1 MNPILKGI
9 LFVAI
14 ACGVTGWVWDSQIAK
29 DQEKLS
35 QDLADAQSSLR
46 HLDKQVEDANQR
58 RISLQGEVDVVT
70 EVEKQHNSN
79 MAAIPEEQKKAAE
92 LLEKLKAADADRA
105 SAVQAV
111 REAEKKAAPRTLTL
125 KDNSKLEQFVLKNV
139 AEDDVLSVEHA
150 NGIMKLAPDRLTA
163 EYSKRL
169 GLGWKA
175 VFPNAPDLTPD
186 QKATIAV
193 AQQAADQKIDP
204 AEKAAMKQL
213 EGKNASEELAKV
225 ETALGLAKGQLE
237 DARQQVRALD
247 IRKPDAVV
255 RGSNKTYG
263 DLKVEASEKV
273 AALAKKVVSLQQRRR
288 ILQKTIEGI
297 KTDGY

>member
-29 DQEKLS
+29 DQEKLT
-35 QDLADAQSSLR
+35 QDLADARSSLH
-46 HLDKQVEDANQR
+46 HLDKQVEDANLR
-58 RISLQGEVDVVT
+58 RISLQGEIDILT
-70 EVEKQHNSN
+70 ELEKQSNNN
-79 MAAIPEEQKKAAE
+79 MAAIPQEQKKAAE

-111 REAEKKAAPRTLTL
+111 REAEKKAPPRTLTL

-139 AEDDVLSVEHA
+139 TEDGVLSVEHA
-150 NGIMKLAPDRLTA
+150 NGIMKLAPDRLPA

-169 GLGWKA
+169 GLGWKV
-175 VFPNAPDLTPD
+175 VFPDPPSLTPD
-186 QKATIAV
+186 QKATVSV

-204 AEKAAMKQL
+204 AEKVAMKQL

-225 ETALGLAKGQLE
+225 ETALGIAKGQLE
-237 DARQQVRALD
+237 DARQEVRALD
-247 IRKPDAVV
+247 IRKTNAVV
-255 RGSNKTYG
+255 QGSNKTYG
-263 DLKVEASEKV
+263 DLKVAASDKV
-273 AALAKKVVSLQQRRR
+273 SALAKKVITLQQRRR
-288 ILQKTIEGI
+288 SLQKTIEGI
-297 KTDGY
+297 RTDGY